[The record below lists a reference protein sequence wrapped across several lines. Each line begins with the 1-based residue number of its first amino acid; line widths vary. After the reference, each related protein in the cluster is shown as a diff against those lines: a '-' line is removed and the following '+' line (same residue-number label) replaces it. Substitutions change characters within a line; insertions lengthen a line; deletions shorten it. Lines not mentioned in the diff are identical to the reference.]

1 MVLQTGGRHTLW
13 GRPLAMKQDFDFHI
27 VWFLLLCVYTA
38 FCIFLPRPAQPAFAE
53 MRSDPVLVIDAG
65 HGGEDGG
72 AVTASGVREADLNLA
87 VAKRADDLAS
97 LLGIR
102 TRMIRDSDVSVYS
115 DGSKSIAEKKS
126 SDLRNRVKI
135 ANSFDDAILLSIHQN
150 HFSESKYSGAQVFY
164 AATDGSKALAETIQD
179 SLLET
184 LDPRNHRQAKRCSGV
199 YLMEHVRHPAV
210 LVECGFLSN
219 VREAELLQ
227 DETYQK
233 NLALAMICP
242 IADVGKAVTAHEI

>member
-1 MVLQTGGRHTLW
+1 
-13 GRPLAMKQDFDFHI
+13 MKQDFDFHI
-27 VWFLLLCVYTA
+27 VWFLLLCTFCA
-38 FCIFLPRPAQPAFAE
+38 FCIFMPRPAQPVFAA
-53 MRSDPVLVIDAG
+53 SKYDPVLVIDAG

-72 AVTASGVREADLNLA
+72 AVSASGVREADLNLS
-87 VAKRADDLAS
+87 VAKRADDLAM
-97 LLGIR
+97 LLGIK

-115 DGSKSIAEKKS
+115 DGCSSIAEKKS
-126 SDLRNRVKI
+126 SDLRNRVRI
-135 ANSFDDAILLSIHQN
+135 ANSCDEAILLSIHQN

-164 AATDGSKALAETIQD
+164 AQTDGSKELAETIQS
-179 SLLET
+179 SLRET
-184 LDPRNHRQAKRCSGV
+184 LDPRNHRQAKRSSGV
-199 YLMEHVRHPAV
+199 YLMEHVSCPAV

-233 NLALAMICP
+233 KLALAMICP